1 MGEHHH
7 HGHGHHHHHGPPSD
21 GHTRAFAIG
30 IALNSVFVVAEAAA
44 GWWFDSLALL
54 ADAGHN
60 LSDVMTLVLAWSAA
74 TMAKRRPT
82 ERRTYGYRRATILA
96 SLASAVL
103 LVIAVIAI
111 VYEAIGRLN
120 DPPPVPGLV
129 VIAVAALGLLINAG
143 TAMLFAAG
151 RKDDLNVRAAFVH
164 MAADALVSLGVVVA
178 GIAILIGGW
187 LWIDPAIGILI
198 GLAILISGWDLLK
211 ESLDLA
217 IDAVPRNIDPT
228 AVRRYFL
235 DHPQIDDLH
244 DLHIWGMSTT
254 ETALTVHLVTP
265 TPPGPEFLPAV
276 NESLRKKFGIGHST
290 IQVECRDGAESCV
303 LADPETV

>member
-1 MGEHHH
+1 MGGSHA
-7 HGHGHHHHHGPPSD
+7 HHHHHGPPAD

-30 IALNSVFVVAEAAA
+30 IALNSLFVVAEAAA
-44 GWWFDSLALL
+44 GWYYDSLALL

-74 TMAKRRPT
+74 LMARRRPT

-96 SLASAVL
+96 SLISAVL
-103 LVIAVIAI
+103 LVIAVCAI
-111 VYEAIGRLN
+111 VYEAAQRFA

-129 VIAVAALGLLINAG
+129 VIAVAALGLIINAG
-143 TAMLFAAG
+143 TAWLFAAG
-151 RKDDLNVRAAFVH
+151 RKHDLNVRAAFVH

-187 LWIDPAIGILI
+187 LWIDPLIGILI
-198 GLAILISGWDLLK
+198 GLAILITGWDLLK
-211 ESLDLA
+211 ESADLA
-217 IDAVPRNIDPT
+217 IDAVPRNIDPG
-228 AVRRYFL
+228 AVRRFFL
-235 DHPQIDDLH
+235 EQPQVDDLH

-265 TPPGPEFLPAV
+265 QTPGPGFLPSLSDA
-276 NESLRKKFGIGHST
+276 LRKQFNIGHAT
-290 IQVECRDGAESCV
+290 IQLES
-303 LADPETV
+303 ETHAAHCHQAHPDHV